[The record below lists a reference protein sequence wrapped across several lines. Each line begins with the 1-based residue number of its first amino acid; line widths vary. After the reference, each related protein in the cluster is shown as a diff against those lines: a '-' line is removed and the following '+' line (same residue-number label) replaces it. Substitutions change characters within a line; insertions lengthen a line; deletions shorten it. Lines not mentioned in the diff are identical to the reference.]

1 MPIGASATG
10 IIHFTTVREPLNE
23 NGLPILGRLFTRHL
37 PEVLAVSLGICEK
50 LERSDRR
57 LLHGDVQP
65 KILRL
70 AGRGDDTSVCL
81 AVADDACVRSHERP
95 RTGLQVAGAQEVERA
110 RNPLVAGAGRAVGG
124 KAERGL

>member
-50 LERSDRR
+50 LERSDRT
-57 LLHGDVQP
+57 LLTGDVQP
-65 KILRL
+65 KILRR
-70 AGRGDDTSVCL
+70 AARGDDTGMCL
-81 AVADDACVRSHERP
+81 VVADDAGVRRHGRP
-95 RTGLQVAGAQEVERA
+95 RTALQVASAQEVESA
-110 RNPLVAGAGRAVGG
+110 HNPPLVADA
-124 KAERGL
+124 